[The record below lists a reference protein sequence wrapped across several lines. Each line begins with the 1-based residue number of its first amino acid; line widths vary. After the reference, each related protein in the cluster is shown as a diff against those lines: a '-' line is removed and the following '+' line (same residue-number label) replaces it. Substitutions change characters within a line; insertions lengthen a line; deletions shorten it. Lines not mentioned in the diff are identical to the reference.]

1 MIFSWLKNL
10 SRGIIRGHQHRQY
23 RRRHPMI
30 RSSTAIYSRS
40 ALLVDSATIIESL
53 EPRVV
58 LSPVPIVSLFGT
70 GVQSN
75 STSGNPSALVSPGSP
90 DPHYRLIVTPTS
102 FLAPSYVT
110 QTTGYPFTGPSAA
123 WAPNDSSSQWIS
135 PHANENSLDG
145 GAPSEPVGTYEYET
159 QFDLSGFIPST
170 ATISGRIYSD
180 NDISGVYLNGVRTNI
195 AAGGFGGTVFNLT
208 TGFVTGANTIDVIM
222 TNNPSSH
229 SNPSGMRLGFS
240 SAIAETYPP
249 NITITNSTIAENQP
263 IDTLVGVLS
272 TTDPDPNT
280 KLTFDIGQG
289 DTDNSSFRIGGQKGL
304 RATTVFNYEA
314 KSSYSIRVRATD
326 SGGQSSVKIFTINVT
341 DLPEAPT
348 IPNQSFYLLE
358 HSSYGTSVGSV
369 YAYDEDRGD
378 TKTYSIIGGNEQG
391 AFSISSAGVIRVADS
406 SKLNF
411 NTNPAFYLS
420 ISVTDSAGLTAS
432 NTVPIYLTKAPTLP
446 VIGPQAFWLQENTVN
461 GTSVATVFASDQNPG
476 ASVTYNITG
485 GDGLDAFTINN
496 VGVISVADST
506 KLDFETH
513 PVFNLTVT
521 VTNSLGLSASNTI
534 TIKLTDVPEAPTI
547 AYQVL
552 QVLENS
558 ANGTVVGGV
567 VAYDQDAGDTK
578 TFNIIGGNDFAAF
591 SINSAGVITVAD
603 STKLDYETNPTFDL
617 IVRVTDSTNLSA
629 NNTVRIQLLPV
640 NEPPL
645 LAGVEPTPL
654 ILSDTSAAV
663 VSTALAVVDV
673 DSPNLAGA
681 TVQFASGYQKG
692 FDSLRFTNTAKIS
705 GSWDAVVGVLTLTG
719 VDTVA
724 NYQSALKSV
733 QFQNSGTNTS
743 ARTISFQV
751 SDGSL
756 MSNTVSRVV
765 DAPPQV
771 LTMVSVG
778 PNPTASSS
786 AQFTITFSESVTG
799 VDPTDFSLVTTN
811 TVGAT
816 KIQVTAVSPS
826 VYTVTVSGITG
837 NGTLGLNLVNDA
849 SITDLGGNSL
859 RSNFTGPVI
868 TIDTVPSVTTQ
879 PSNVT
884 ATAGTAASFT
894 AIASGAPVPT
904 VQWQI
909 STGAGTTWSDIAG
922 ANSTTYSFTTT
933 LGNNGN
939 LYRAVFTNEVGTV
952 TTATAALTVT
962 PAHLSVYWVGLGDGR
977 NWSQAKNWS
986 NNTVPSVNDDVTIN
1000 AAAGTLIDGPTV
1012 STTINSLTITSAKLF
1027 IDYASLAVTNSVIVS
1042 SGQTLTVTNNLSLTA
1057 GSITLN
1063 DATLTLSAGK
1073 ILGGIITMT
1082 GAGLVSLIG
1091 PGTTSTLDGVTVN
1104 GTISNITNN
1113 GVTLVLKNTVTL
1125 NGTLLIGATNGST
1138 YDSVSLGD
1146 ATSSPA
1152 TLTGNATVI
1161 FGGTTSNVLSSNVSG
1176 GVATLGPTVTLRGK
1190 SGMLVNASSSGTFL
1204 NQGTISSDVS
1214 GGTIRAGGNPG
1225 TSVGLFQNAGV
1236 LGASN
1241 GGTLQ
1246 LAGNWTNTGSISPSG
1261 TGTVSVYGVIDNRSA
1276 TNTFD
1281 GTLTLNTGTI
1291 KGGSISAI
1299 ANGVVSLIGPGT
1311 TSTLDGVTVN
1321 GTLSNITNNGV
1332 TLVLKNTVTLNGTL
1346 LIGATDGST
1355 YDSVSLG
1362 DATSSPATL
1371 TGNAT
1376 VIFGGTTSNVL
1387 SSNVSGGVATLGPTV
1402 TLRGKSGMLVNA
1414 SSSGTFLNQGTI
1426 SSDVSGGTIRAGGNP
1441 GTSVGLFQNAG
1452 VLGASNG
1459 GTLQLAGNWTNTG
1472 SISPTGTGTVSV
1484 YGVIDNRSA
1493 TNIIDG
1499 SLALN
1504 AATIAGGTI
1513 TTTANGV
1520 VSVIGSITNLSTLG
1534 GASTLDGVTV
1544 NGMIRESLSNSSGL
1558 ILKNTVILNG
1568 TLLLGGS
1575 NGLTSTYDRL
1585 YLGDG
1590 TSTPATLSGNA
1601 TIVFGDSSSNILF
1614 NNVSGGVGT
1623 LASTVTV
1630 RGNNGYLWNNIAN
1643 TTLHVQGTVSADVTG
1658 GKLLVGVGS
1667 GAFRNSGNVTA
1678 SNGGSIVL
1686 SNTWTN
1692 TGVFGSTGTGS
1703 LILQAATIVGGFIT
1717 QTGSNFVSVN
1727 GANFLDGVT
1736 VNGNLDET
1744 HAGGIG
1750 LTLKN
1755 TVTLNG
1761 TLLLGATD
1769 GSTYDYLRLGDGSST
1784 PATLAGNAIV
1794 VFGGHT
1800 SSSFQSNVNGGT
1812 AIVASTVTVR
1822 GKNGA
1827 IGNISPNGA
1836 MLVQGKISADVSGGT
1851 LLLNSV
1857 PGTFQNAGTL
1867 TSSNGGTLS
1876 LFKDLANS
1884 GTISSTGTG
1893 KIQSSASVD
1902 NTGGT
1907 ILVDGWVNLQGGAG
1921 AAVKGGVITETV
1933 NGLLTATSSV
1943 ALDGVTINASIVS
1956 MYNYILT
1963 LKNTVTINGTVSLG
1977 ATDGSN
1983 WGQIYLGDTSGT
1995 PTTLAGN
2002 VNVVFGSDLHDSIF
2016 FNVNGG
2022 TASLAS
2028 AVMVHGKNGNLFN
2041 NFATGLVQNQG
2052 KIVADVAGGTI
2063 TLGNNNGTF
2072 QNTGTLGAINGG
2084 LLIVNGTG
2092 TTNSLAGLMESP
2104 ESTIQLS
2111 GSLLSTATS
2120 PSLYDPQG
2128 NITFNGGGSEASP
2141 KLLQATSQDFGN
2153 IPSGYIGNSA
2163 FGSLNL
2169 TTSTYLKLFD
2179 QINNTGSSAHKAV
2192 YVKSLSIPTGSTL
2205 DLNGLNLYT
2214 LTSAISGHVLNGTIT
2229 QIGAGPLIAQQP
2241 SNATVHTGSTV
2252 SFTAIATGI
2261 PSPTVQWQ
2269 TSTNGGSTWTNVA
2282 GATSTTYSFVTVS
2295 GNDGSQYRAVF
2306 SNVLGTATSNAA
2318 TVHVSSSISWLGS
2331 GDGHSWSDA
2340 ANWSTHTI
2348 PITGDDVTINAPTG
2362 TTIHGPVNPV
2372 TINSLNVISANVI
2385 VDGGVLTVA
2394 NGVTVNSGQ
2403 SLTVGNYTTLIAGT
2417 ISLVD
2422 STLTLT
2428 QNGTITGATITET
2441 GSAMLT
2447 IIGSGI
2453 LDTVTVNGG
2462 INLTHANGDYLI
2474 LRNTITLNGTL
2485 SIGAADGSTYGILYL
2500 GDGTSNS
2507 ASLIG
2512 NASIVFGKSAKNAIN
2527 TYVNGGTQR

>member
-1161 FGGTTSNVLSSNVSG
+1161 FGGTTSNVLSSNVS
-1176 GVATLGPTVTLRGK
+1176 
-1190 SGMLVNASSSGTFL
+1190 S
-1204 NQGTISSDVS
+1204 
-1214 GGTIRAGGNPG
+1214 
-1225 TSVGLFQNAGV
+1225 
-1236 LGASN
+1236 
-1241 GGTLQ
+1241 
-1246 LAGNWTNTGSISPSG
+1246 
-1261 TGTVSVYGVIDNRSA
+1261 
-1276 TNTFD
+1276 
-1281 GTLTLNTGTI
+1281 
-1291 KGGSISAI
+1291 
-1299 ANGVVSLIGPGT
+1299 
-1311 TSTLDGVTVN
+1311 
-1321 GTLSNITNNGV
+1321 
-1332 TLVLKNTVTLNGTL
+1332 
-1346 LIGATDGST
+1346 
-1355 YDSVSLG
+1355 
-1362 DATSSPATL
+1362 
-1371 TGNAT
+1371 
-1376 VIFGGTTSNVL
+1376 
-1387 SSNVSGGVATLGPTV
+1387 GVATLGPTV